1 MRNTRRY
8 AKHDI
13 PRPFRAAAHH
23 SRGARRRV
31 TTRVAEER
39 DVMKFL
45 DYEVLLGQGLQHML
59 RVSNAPNTT

>member
-45 DYEVLLGQGLQHML
+45 DYEVLLGHGL
-59 RVSNAPNTT
+59 